1 MNLFYK
7 KIKGEKNMK
16 KSYEQPKFISFSI
29 LETDVLSGLS
39 QQTPWS
45 FGNDSGLDDP
55 YSL

>member
-1 MNLFYK
+1 
-7 KIKGEKNMK
+7 MK

-45 FGNDSGLDDP
+45 YGKDSGLDDP

>member
-1 MNLFYK
+1 
-7 KIKGEKNMK
+7 MK
-16 KSYEQPKFISFSI
+16 KSYEEPMFITFSI
-29 LETDVLSGLS
+29 LEADVLNGLS